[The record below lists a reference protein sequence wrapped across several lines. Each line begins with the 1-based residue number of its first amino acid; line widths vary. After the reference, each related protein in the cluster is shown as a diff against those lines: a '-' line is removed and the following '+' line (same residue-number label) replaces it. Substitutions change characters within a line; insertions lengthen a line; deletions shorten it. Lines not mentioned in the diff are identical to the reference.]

1 MTGIARG
8 TLLSCVLIFG
18 GCAHVGVP
26 PASEPPAETQS
37 TGKNPVIVAMPA
49 PPARDPEVVIHEY
62 GQDIRTN
69 IWLGIVFGILLFMTK

>member
-8 TLLSCVLIFG
+8 TLLSCVLLFG

-26 PASEPPAETQS
+26 QVSEPPAETQP
-37 TGKNPVIVAMPA
+37 TGKNPVIVAMPP

-69 IWLGIVFGILLFMTK
+69 IWLGLVFGLLVLAM